1 MGHPPFVPPHTGLEG
16 GQHLSMSPPIYPND
30 DERLERPLRSSM
42 GAGKSAYNLTGVGL
56 HCVTAPP
63 PNPWSQHG
71 IHVSH
76 SLLRCASMTN
86 LPTSSITRRLPNIK
100 PTANL
105 PPYTRTRTLP
115 TAYRCNPQKAQPILD
130 LVSTWS
136 IQTHLGTSSPLC
148 LCRHNRTLTRFG
160 ADSAMYRS
168 LVTT

>member
-1 MGHPPFVPPHTGLEG
+1 MVHPPFVPPHTGLEG
-16 GQHLSMSPPIYPND
+16 GQHLSMSAPIYPND
-30 DERLERPLRSSM
+30 NERLDRPLRSSM
-42 GAGKSAYNLTGVGL
+42 GAGKSAYNLTGVGS

-100 PTANL
+100 PTTSL
-105 PPYTRTRTLP
+105 PPYTRTRTLA
-115 TAYRCNPQKAQPILD
+115 TAYRCNSHKAQPILD
-130 LVSTWS
+130 MVSRWS
-136 IQTHLGTSSPLC
+136 IQTHPSTSSPPRLR
-148 LCRHNRTLTRFG
+148 RHHHPLMRFG
-160 ADSAMYRS
+160 ADSAMCRS